1 MYIKEVIGVNLRIKE
16 LRNAV
21 GLTQTEFAEKL
32 GLSRNAIASYEGGIR
47 TPNDAIIKLMCRTFN
62 VDYFWL
68 TEGKNEMFSRVPDTI
83 AEKLAKDYNLDNF
96 GLEILKAYSIMKPDQ
111 KKALKD
117 FLVAIADKVKNEG

>member
-1 MYIKEVIGVNLRIKE
+1 MNLRIKE